1 MTSMMGK
8 WIRREKWGRNGRFHA
23 TFTAVIITLWA
34 GLLLVACD
42 QPVVVDVVV
51 TEVVTIEGFE
61 EVVTRVARQTAT
73 PTPIVIDV
81 RQPVILDIGMAG
93 AYPNIDPQKATESNA
108 FDLIENL
115 FAGLTH
121 FNHLTTEVE
130 PELAQ
135 GWEVSRDGRVWTFY
149 LRDDVYWVQPPAR
162 IMVEDELLQQVTR
175 IRPVVAADV
184 VTAVQRACQFATG
197 APDAFILFIITGC
210 EQVYSLRD
218 PTPGDLDAI
227 GVRAIDDTTVQFTL
241 TKPAGYFL
249 TMTTLDLL
257 KPVPGELIEE
267 FDDNW
272 QAPANLYTS
281 GPYLL
286 TSGDLSKR
294 RTVLHRNPQWP
305 LPRGGN
311 AEMVNIFFFED
322 GDSLYEM
329 WVDKELDL
337 APLPVSRRPEFLE
350 QFRPRALMVTNQ
362 TVFYI
367 GFNLESGVFR
377 EPNVRRAFSAAINR
391 EELAEELYGSRAIGM
406 RHLSPPGVV
415 GAPPLDTVGVGYNP
429 GYARQQMAE
438 SGFGSC
444 RLMPPVTFQ
453 VSSLDL
459 SLQQA
464 EIIRDMWVRELG
476 CTQEQIIIEQVQFGT
491 LLANTRQDAG
501 VVRPDV
507 WELGWS
513 SYYPD
518 AHNWLS
524 ELLHCTDSENRPAR
538 PCGNLDDALR
548 AAAQAT
554 EPAERAALY
563 RQIEN
568 GFFGEGGEAPIVPLY
583 VRGAYSMQQTWIA
596 FRPAHFGGQQYDTF
610 LIDPELKRLERSR

>member
-1 MTSMMGK
+1 MMRR
-8 WIRREKWGRNGRFHA
+8 WNIREKWGRNGRFHPI
-23 TFTAVIITLWA
+23 FTALLLTLWLA
-34 GLLLVACD
+34 LALVACD
-42 QPVVVDVVV
+42 EPVMVEVVV
-51 TEVVTIEGFE
+51 TEVITIESFE
-61 EVVTRVARQTAT
+61 MVVTKVALQTAT
-73 PTPIVIDV
+73 PTPVIIDV
-81 RQPVILDIGMAG
+81 RQPVVLDVGMAG
-93 AYPNIDPQKATESNA
+93 AYPNIDPQKAADSNA
-108 FDLIENL
+108 LDLMENL
-115 FAGLTH
+115 FAGLTN
-121 FNHLTTEVE
+121 FNHLATTVE

-135 GWEVSRDGRVWTFY
+135 GWEASRDGRVWTFY
-149 LRDDVYWVQPPAR
+149 LRDDVYWVRPPAR
-162 IMVEDELLQQVTR
+162 VMVENEVLQQVTR
-175 IRPVVAADV
+175 VRPVVAADV

-197 APDAFILFIITGC
+197 APDAFILFIISGC

-218 PTPGDLDAI
+218 PAPGDLDAI
-227 GVRAIDDTTVQFTL
+227 GVQAIDDTTVQFTL

-267 FDDNW
+267 FGDDW
-272 QAPANLYTS
+272 QSPANLYTS
-281 GPYLL
+281 GPYVL

-311 AEMVNIFFFED
+311 AEMVNVFFFD
-322 GDSLYEM
+322 DSGSLYEM

-337 APLPVSRRPEFLE
+337 APLPVSRRPEFLRD
-350 QFRPRALMVTNQ
+350 FRPRALMVTNQ
-362 TVFYI
+362 TVFYL

-377 EPNVRRAFSAAINR
+377 EPNVRRALSAAINR
-391 EELAEELYGSRAIGM
+391 EALAEELYGSRAIGL

-415 GAPPLDTVGVGYNP
+415 GAPPLDTAGVGYNP
-429 GYARQQMAE
+429 GYARQQMAD

-444 RLMPPVTFQ
+444 RLMPPITFQ

-464 EIIRDMWVRELG
+464 EIIRDMWVRELD

-538 PCGNLDDALR
+538 SCNSLDETMR
-548 AAAQAT
+548 VAAQAT
-554 EPAERAALY
+554 DQAERLVLY
-563 RQIEN
+563 RQVEN

-583 VRGAYSMQQTWIA
+583 VRGIYFMQQNWIA

-610 LIDPELKRLERSR
+610 LLDPDLKRLERSR